1 MKTYIVSSII
11 FVIID
16 AIFLSFMS
24 KRFNKMIKNVQGSAI
39 SLNLPNAII
48 CYLFLIFTIN
58 YFVIKDQRTL
68 TDAFLLGL
76 GIYGVYEFTNAAII
90 KNWNLTN
97 AVIDTVWGGV
107 LFATTTFLTY
117 KLKERY
123 PYQFGH

>member
-1 MKTYIVSSII
+1 MKTYILSSIL

-16 AIFLSFMS
+16 AIFLSIMS
-24 KRFNKMIKNVQGSAI
+24 KRFNTMIKNIQGSTI

-48 CYLFLIFTIN
+48 CYLFLMFTIN
-58 YFVIKDQRTL
+58 YFVIKDKRTI

-90 KNWNLTN
+90 KKWNLTN

-107 LFATTTFLTY
+107 LFATTTLLTY

-123 PYQFGH
+123 PKL